1 MEQENEK
8 RRGKV
13 FQRLSFREKR
23 KYRKKEEEFLVALSR
38 TSKRKKKM
46 ESFQRPSF
54 REKRKYRKKEEFPVT
69 LSGTRK
75 LFLFLIILFPIF
87 LQILLHI
94 L

>member
-1 MEQENEK
+1 MFYKSHQ
-8 RRGKV
+8 
-13 FQRLSFREKR
+13 
-23 KYRKKEEEFLVALSR
+23 KYVLFSCIDQVEE
-38 TSKRKKKM
+38 KKKR

-54 REKRKYRKKEEFPVT
+54 REKRKYRKKEEEIPVT

-87 LQILLHI
+87 LQILLPI

>member
-1 MEQENEK
+1 LFYKSHQ
-8 RRGKV
+8 
-13 FQRLSFREKR
+13 
-23 KYRKKEEEFLVALSR
+23 KYVLFSCIDQVEE
-38 TSKRKKKM
+38 KKKR

-54 REKRKYRKKEEFPVT
+54 REKRKYRKKEEEFPVT

-87 LQILLHI
+87 LQILLPI

>member
-1 MEQENEK
+1 MFYKSHQ
-8 RRGKV
+8 
-13 FQRLSFREKR
+13 
-23 KYRKKEEEFLVALSR
+23 KYVLFSCIDQVEE
-38 TSKRKKKM
+38 KKKR

-54 REKRKYRKKEEFPVT
+54 REKRKYRKKEEEFPVT

-87 LQILLHI
+87 LQILLPI

>member
-1 MEQENEK
+1 MFYKSHQ
-8 RRGKV
+8 
-13 FQRLSFREKR
+13 
-23 KYRKKEEEFLVALSR
+23 KYVLFSCIDQVEE
-38 TSKRKKKM
+38 KKKR

-54 REKRKYRKKEEFPVT
+54 REKRKYRKKEEEVPVT

-87 LQILLHI
+87 LQILLPI

>member
-1 MEQENEK
+1 MFYKSHQ
-8 RRGKV
+8 
-13 FQRLSFREKR
+13 
-23 KYRKKEEEFLVALSR
+23 KYVLFSCIDQVEE
-38 TSKRKKKM
+38 KKKR

-54 REKRKYRKKEEFPVT
+54 REKRKYRKKEEEFLVA

-87 LQILLHI
+87 LQILLPI

>member
-1 MEQENEK
+1 MFHKSYQ
-8 RRGKV
+8 
-13 FQRLSFREKR
+13 
-23 KYRKKEEEFLVALSR
+23 KYVLFSCIDQVEE
-38 TSKRKKKM
+38 KKKR

-54 REKRKYRKKEEFPVT
+54 REKRKYRKKEEEFLVA

-87 LQILLHI
+87 LQILLPI